1 MKILVTGG
9 AGFIG
14 SYLNDRLLKRG
25 DEVVCIDN
33 MSLGSKKNIQ
43 GFLSNPAFRLYINDL
58 LDLSTIT
65 EIFKHEKF
73 EMVYHLA
80 ANSDIQLGYNNLET
94 DYNNTFLTTYNVLKC
109 MKRFKVGKL
118 VFASSSAIYGDH
130 EELIHEN
137 TGPLQPVSNY
147 GAAKLAAEAY
157 ISSFVN
163 GYGIKAWIIR
173 FPNVIGCRLT
183 HGVIFDFINKLNANS
198 SELEILGDGK
208 QEKPY
213 LFVSDLLNAIDIAIS
228 GVNDPINTFNVAP
241 KTLSTV
247 DFIAENVIKE
257 LNLEGVKISYTGGRT
272 GWIGDVPKFQYDTT
286 KIERL
291 GWAPSYTSN
300 EAVVRSI
307 REELLARKS

>member
-14 SYLNDRLLKRG
+14 SHLIDRLLKRG
-25 DEVVCIDN
+25 DEVVCIDSL
-33 MSLGSKKNIQ
+33 SLGSLQNIQ
-43 GFLSNPAFRLYINDL
+43 GSLEKSTFRLYKEDL
-58 LDLSTIT
+58 LDLRTLE
-65 EIFKHEKF
+65 EIFDREKF

-109 MKRFKVGKL
+109 MKQFKVGKL

-130 EELIHEN
+130 DELIHEN
-137 TGPLQPVSNY
+137 TGPLQPASNY

-163 GYGIKAWIIR
+163 GYGIQAWIIR
-173 FPNVIGCRLT
+173 FPNVIGWRLT
-183 HGVIFDFINKLNANS
+183 HGVIFDFINKLNTNS

-213 LFVSDLLNAIDIAIS
+213 LFVTDLLDAIDLA
-228 GVNDPINTFNVAP
+228 VNKSKEALNIFNVAP
-241 KTLSTV
+241 TTLSTV
-247 DFIAENVIKE
+247 DFIAENVIRE
-257 LNLEGVKISYTGGRT
+257 LKLEAVKVSYTGGRT
-272 GWIGDVPKFQYDTT
+272 GWVGDVPKFQYDTT
-286 KIERL
+286 KIAQL
-291 GWAPSYTSN
+291 GWSPSYTSN

-307 REELLARKS
+307 REELLSRK